1 MTSTGCRVPFDEYRK
16 KGWDYTFS
24 QIRGIGLWGDEVPFR
39 TMMKLSLRYTTKDI

>member
-24 QIRGIGLWGDEVPFR
+24 QIRGIGLWGG
-39 TMMKLSLRYTTKDI
+39 